1 MLLIRLTFKYWEE
14 ISIKISGNV
23 HRLCNSRQMKRRL
36 MHLVTALNYSST
48 YTPVIN
54 IDWSELLI
62 YLNSLS
68 ENNLF
73 CTSILLCKK
82 VIVSNYNW
90 RFETS
95 IIKQA
100 WFDHKYSIYWLI
112 VNDNDQGS
120 VSLWVLFLFSYLLF
134 ETRQEV
140 KKERVDRINMAWI
153 DWKKNPKP
161 LH

>member
-1 MLLIRLTFKYWEE
+1 M
-14 ISIKISGNV
+14 
-23 HRLCNSRQMKRRL
+23 CNSRQMKRRL

-73 CTSILLCKK
+73 CMSILLYKK

-95 IIKQA
+95 IIKQT
-100 WFDHKYSIYWLI
+100 WFDHKYSVYWLI
-112 VNDNDQGS
+112 VNDNDQGL
-120 VSLWVLFLFSYLLF
+120 VSLCVLFLFSYLLF
-134 ETRQEV
+134 ETRQDI
-140 KKERVDRINMAWI
+140 KKERVDKIYGLNWLG
-153 DWKKNPKP
+153 KKTRNHFTSKFIHCTS
-161 LH
+161 LIKYDATVQWNKS

>member
-1 MLLIRLTFKYWEE
+1 MRRNKYKNFRKCTSIVQLKTDEETINAPCNRTKLLIDLYTGYKYW
-14 ISIKISGNV
+14 
-23 HRLCNSRQMKRRL
+23 
-36 MHLVTALNYSST
+36 
-48 YTPVIN
+48 
-54 IDWSELLI
+54 LI
-62 YLNSLS
+62 WINSLS

-153 DWKKNPKP
+153 DWKKNPETTS
-161 LH
+161 LSLFIVRHW